1 MTDKQ
6 NLKFACAFCNY
17 NSDLKGSVK
26 THVRNCPEKYNI
38 QIDPTNTNFFRMV
51 DVKEFPNDREIKKIE
66 KKNTAQLK
74 IKDKKDR
81 EKRFQIFINSKIEI
95 MKNSR
100 ISKIDILQE
109 YSKMYIEFNNED
121 KHLLSFIR
129 NEGYIYKGDLICQ
142 GYKGCFIDIKFKQ

>member
-51 DVKEFPNDREIKKIE
+51 DHLHQPNNRDS
-66 KKNTAQLK
+66 KKNEKNKIAQLRT
-74 IKDKKDR
+74 KDINER
-81 EKRFQIFINSKIEI
+81 EKRIQGFIKSKIEI
-95 MKNSR
+95 MKDSR
-100 ISKIDILQE
+100 ISKNDILQE
-109 YSKMYIEFNNED
+109 YSKINLGNNND
-121 KHLLSFIR
+121 TYLLSYLKDK
-129 NEGYIYKGDLICQ
+129 GYVYKSDLRCK
-142 GYKGCFIDIKFKQ
+142 GYKGCFIDIQFKQ